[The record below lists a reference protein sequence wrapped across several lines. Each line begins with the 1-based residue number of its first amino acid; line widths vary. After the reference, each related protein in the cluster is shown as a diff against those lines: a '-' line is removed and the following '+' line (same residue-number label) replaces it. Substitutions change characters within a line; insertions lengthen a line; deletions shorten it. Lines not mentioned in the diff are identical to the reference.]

1 MMDFY
6 IVIPA
11 HNEQD
16 TIGLTLESLVN
27 QTLPPKRLI
36 VVNDNSSDNTHQ
48 IISKFTGKYDWIF
61 SINITSSTEHIPGA
75 KVINAFYE
83 GLNTL
88 DEDYDI
94 ICKFDADIIF
104 PNSYLETLSMIFKS
118 DKNIGIAGGIPY
130 IKKGDRWV
138 YETVASK
145 NHVRGPIKSYRKA
158 CFKDIG
164 GLKKSVGWD
173 SIDVLLAQ
181 YFGWKVKTNKD
192 LHVKHLKPTGK
203 TYSKNTKTLRGE
215 ALYKMRFGIILTVIA
230 SLKSALNKRSVSYF
244 INSIIGYLKAKK
256 EKQAFL
262 VNESQGK
269 FIRQLH
275 WKNIQKKYF
284 KLYL

>member
-48 IISKFTGKYDWIF
+48 IISKFTRKYDWIF

-104 PNSYLETLSMIFKS
+104 PNSYLETLAMVFKS

-130 IKKGDRWV
+130 IKKSDRWV

-145 NHVRGPIKSYRKA
+145 NHVRGPIKSYRKG

-203 TYSKNTKTLRGE
+203 AYSKNTKTLRGE
-215 ALYKMRFGIILTVIA
+215 ALYKMRFGFTLSIIA
-230 SLKSALNKRSVSYF
+230 SIKSAFNKRSVSF
-244 INSIIGYLKAKK
+244 FLNSIIGYFKAKK
-256 EKQAFL
+256 EKQVFL

>member
-1 MMDFY
+1 MMNFY

-48 IISKFTGKYDWIF
+48 IISKFTGKYDWIS
-61 SINITSSTEHIPGA
+61 SINITSSTKHIPGA
-75 KVINAFYE
+75 KVINAFYK

-88 DEDYDI
+88 DEGYDI

-104 PNSYLETLSMIFKS
+104 PNSYLETLTMIFKS

-130 IKKGDRWV
+130 IKKGGKWV

-145 NHVRGPIKSYRKA
+145 NHVRGPIKSYRKG

-181 YFGWKVKTNKD
+181 YFGWKVQANKD

-203 TYSKNTKTLRGE
+203 TYSKSTKHLRGE

-230 SLKSALNKRSVSYF
+230 SLKSALNKRSFSYF
-244 INSIIGYLKAKK
+244 INSIIGYSKAKK

-262 VNESQGK
+262 VNEKQGK

-275 WKNIQKKYF
+275 WKNIRKKIF
-284 KLYL
+284 

>member
-1 MMDFY
+1 MMNFY

-48 IISKFTGKYDWIF
+48 IISKFTRKYDWIF

-104 PNSYLETLSMIFKS
+104 PNSYLETL
-118 DKNIGIAGGIPY
+118 
-130 IKKGDRWV
+130 
-138 YETVASK
+138 
-145 NHVRGPIKSYRKA
+145 
-158 CFKDIG
+158 
-164 GLKKSVGWD
+164 
-173 SIDVLLAQ
+173 
-181 YFGWKVKTNKD
+181 
-192 LHVKHLKPTGK
+192 
-203 TYSKNTKTLRGE
+203 
-215 ALYKMRFGIILTVIA
+215 
-230 SLKSALNKRSVSYF
+230 
-244 INSIIGYLKAKK
+244 
-256 EKQAFL
+256 
-262 VNESQGK
+262 
-269 FIRQLH
+269 
-275 WKNIQKKYF
+275 
-284 KLYL
+284 